1 MLEMHNRFG
10 MDEVELFV
18 EQTPIDLQ
26 MNSPIRNCTPLL
38 LGENDGTNNVQ
49 NPFTLEH
56 RSEEDEEDEEGTQCD
71 DDSVGAE
78 DVHNDDNQDG
88 EGCMSFLVICEAI
101 KREQMRY
108 VVVDGG
114 GCNLSNNPNLEDLD
128 DPIDYLQC
136 NIIWH
141 HHHSLKML
149 KTLVM
154 LCQVNGPHGETLLWD
169 IQLESS

>member
-1 MLEMHNRFG
+1 
-10 MDEVELFV
+10 
-18 EQTPIDLQ
+18 
-26 MNSPIRNCTPLL
+26 MNSPFGNCTHLL
-38 LGENDGTNNVQ
+38 LGENHGTSNVP
-49 NPFTLEH
+49 NPFTFEH
-56 RSEEDEEDEEGTQCD
+56 RAKEDEKNEEGKQCD
-71 DDSVGAE
+71 DDNVGVK

-101 KREQMRY
+101 KREQMRD

-141 HHHSLKML
+141 HHHSLKIL

-154 LCQVNGPHGETLLWD
+154 LCQVIRPIGETSLRD
-169 IQLESS
+169 IQSKSSQLVKYLILKEI